1 MYGERQCQGR
11 HQSRPYLH
19 CQIKTHTSHN
29 LETNAGG
36 GGDSDGHG
44 PVATFGPLLKLVN
57 GPVTSVTFLKFYT
70 CNTMGFSCLLSN
82 KGKKSSRKRMLKR
95 EKVMFHQTLK
105 TGTPGAVNIPLSFPQ
120 RGASLKVPL
129 LIQKQKVK

>member
-57 GPVTSVTFLKFYT
+57 GPVTSVTFLKFY
-70 CNTMGFSCLLSN
+70 NMQHNGLQLSP
-82 KGKKSSRKRMLKR
+82 LKQG
-95 EKVMFHQTLK
+95 EKVFQETY
-105 TGTPGAVNIPLSFPQ
+105 A
-120 RGASLKVPL
+120 
-129 LIQKQKVK
+129 